1 MELTRITVDVSAA
14 PISNVVKKNAERPI
28 KVWPLAE
35 KLSVSQQHGEGMPE
49 KLVATE
55 QQRFSADAK
64 HIF

>member
-1 MELTRITVDVSAA
+1 MELTRITVDISAA
-14 PISNVVKKNAERPI
+14 PISNVVKKDAERPV

-35 KLSVSQQHGEGMPE
+35 KFPVGQQHGEGVPE